1 MKNSQDFLSATQK
14 ENIMSIMNELKAE
27 ITRLS
32 RKEIKKELEPVK
44 RVNAAQRG
52 LIANLRRDVT
62 ELQKEVARLQ
72 KAADKAAP
80 TATESDDSRGV
91 WMSGKGIRSLRKRLG
106 ITQIELSKLAEVS
119 HQSIVRWEKTSGK
132 IPFRKKETPAK
143 MQQIRAMDKR
153 TAWAVLG
160 KKRKGK

>member
-1 MKNSQDFLSATQK
+1 
-14 ENIMSIMNELKAE
+14 MSIMNELKAE
-27 ITRLS
+27 ISRLS

-72 KAADKAAP
+72 KAAGKAAP
-80 TATESDDSRGV
+80 VATESEDARGF
-91 WMSGKGIRSLRKRLG
+91 WMSGKGVRSLRKRLG

-153 TAWAVLG
+153 AAWEALG